1 MTMASVLPVPL
12 VRDVPVAVEADL
24 SHRPHGHVSLP
35 HEVEIS
41 LPYRCL
47 RRVFDGETKAALF
60 LPWLYVW

>member
-1 MTMASVLPVPL
+1 MASVLPVPL

-35 HEVEIS
+35 HEVEIHVY
-41 LPYRCL
+41 PIIVCG
-47 RRVFDGETKAALF
+47 VFDGETKAAL